1 MPGICQDS
9 ESHQQRSEEAGGADD
24 PLSGPSSKKV
34 PPPPKFIEVLTPHLV
49 NAILEEKT
57 DVQSA

>member
-1 MPGICQDS
+1 MPGIRQDS
-9 ESHQQRSEEAGGADD
+9 ESHQQRSEEAGGADES
-24 PLSGPSSKKV
+24 LFGPSSKKV
-34 PPPPKFIEVLTPHLV
+34 PPPKFIEVLTPHLV